1 MDKATVIK
9 ALEIC
14 ASEKGCEACPYYGN
28 GSCDKSLARD
38 AIALLNAETKPQYH
52 TVYRFTKRDNL
63 LKWLQSNHEMFG
75 THGTSEQAQRIRD
88 EYARERE
95 IQLML
100 LVRHE
105 EGKRICRIKCP
116 INPLPIKGEFNATS
130 AADVIR
136 LLASLGWRY
145 KDAIKPGMFK

>member
-14 ASEKGCEACPYYGN
+14 ASEKGCEACPYYRD
-28 GSCDKSLARD
+28 GSCDKSLSKD
-38 AIALLNAETKPQYH
+38 AIALLNAETKPKYH

-63 LKWLQSNHEMFG
+63 LSWYEDRPDINH
-75 THGTSEQAQRIRD
+75 TPSIR
-88 EYARERE
+88 EYYARERE

-105 EGKRICRIKCP
+105 EGKCICRIKCP

-130 AADVIR
+130 AADVTR

-145 KDAIKPGMFK
+145 KDIIKPGMFK

>member
-14 ASEKGCEACPYYGN
+14 ASEKGCEVCPYYGN

-63 LKWLQSNHEMFG
+63 LSWYDDRSDINH
-75 THGTSEQAQRIRD
+75 TPSIR
-88 EYARERE
+88 EYYARERE

-105 EGKRICRIKCP
+105 EGKCICRIKCP

-130 AADVIR
+130 AADVTR

-145 KDAIKPGMFK
+145 KDIIKPGMFK

>member
-38 AIALLNAETKPQYH
+38 AIALLNAETKPKYH

-63 LKWLQSNHEMFG
+63 LPWYDDRPDINH
-75 THGTSEQAQRIRD
+75 TPSIR
-88 EYARERE
+88 EYYARERE

-105 EGKRICRIKCP
+105 EGKCICRIKCP

-130 AADVIR
+130 AADVTR

-145 KDAIKPGMFK
+145 KDIIKPGMFK

>member
-38 AIALLNAETKPQYH
+38 AIALLSTETKPKYH

-63 LKWLQSNHEMFG
+63 LSWYEDRPDINH
-75 THGTSEQAQRIRD
+75 TPSIR
-88 EYARERE
+88 EYYARERE

-105 EGKRICRIKCP
+105 EGKCICRIKCP

-130 AADVIR
+130 AADVTR

-145 KDAIKPGMFK
+145 KDIIKPGMFK

>member
-1 MDKATVIK
+1 MTMDKATVIK

-14 ASEKGCEACPYYGN
+14 ASEKGCEACPYYGD

-63 LKWLQSNHEMFG
+63 LKWLYSKPYDVDHPVR
-75 THGTSEQAQRIRD
+75 SETNIRFY
-88 EYARERE
+88 EKERE

-105 EGKRICRIKCP
+105 EGKCICRIKCP

-130 AADVIR
+130 SADVIR

-145 KDAIKPGMFK
+145 KDTIKPGMFK

>member
-14 ASEKGCEACPYYGN
+14 ASEKGCKACPYYGN
-28 GSCDKSLARD
+28 GSCDKSLAND
-38 AIALLNAETKPQYH
+38 AIALLNAEPKPKYH

-63 LKWLQSNHEMFG
+63 LSWYEDRPDINH
-75 THGTSEQAQRIRD
+75 TPSIR
-88 EYARERE
+88 EYYARERE
-95 IQLML
+95 IQLTL

-105 EGKRICRIKCP
+105 EGKCICRIKCP

-130 AADVIR
+130 AADVTR
-136 LLASLGWRY
+136 LLTSLGWRY
-145 KDAIKPGMFK
+145 KDTIKPGMFK